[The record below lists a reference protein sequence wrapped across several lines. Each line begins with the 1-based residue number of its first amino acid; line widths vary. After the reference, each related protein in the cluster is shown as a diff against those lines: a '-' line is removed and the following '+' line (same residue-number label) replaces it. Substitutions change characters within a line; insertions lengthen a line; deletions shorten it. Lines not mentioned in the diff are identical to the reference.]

1 MCVYPL
7 LFDFMTL
14 WPVGKYY
21 LFISSQPILIIMNSH
36 RPAGRQLIV
45 FSRALLLYSH
55 AKQFF
60 VARREKGEIDR
71 ETESGQDSKDE
82 KLISVQTKKTHVCLS
97 TREQKLIVDYTTCCS
112 CYTRVGRVIGDDGLV
127 KLCSG
132 FENRYSIRP
141 ISIWK

>member
-1 MCVYPL
+1 
-7 LFDFMTL
+7 
-14 WPVGKYY
+14 
-21 LFISSQPILIIMNSH
+21 MNSH

-71 ETESGQDSKDE
+71 ETESKDE

-127 KLCSG
+127 ELCSV

-141 ISIWK
+141 MSTW